1 MYICACVYVYLY
13 VYTCVYIYIYVCV
26 YKHICICVYMCIPIY
41 FFIYMYSCA
50 RKGLSSDRSDG
61 LAKEVLNKN
70 RRASPTPFESLA
82 ANLLIRVDDRCG
94 NGLDRFAKEA
104 SDRSEASLAKR
115 SNPFPQN
122 YN

>member
-1 MYICACVYVYLY
+1 MYICVCVYVYLY

-82 ANLLIRVDDRCG
+82 ANLLIRVDDRIIAHLFVSQDQHETKKHG
-94 NGLDRFAKEA
+94 MNSA
-104 SDRSEASLAKR
+104 S
-115 SNPFPQN
+115 N
-122 YN
+122 